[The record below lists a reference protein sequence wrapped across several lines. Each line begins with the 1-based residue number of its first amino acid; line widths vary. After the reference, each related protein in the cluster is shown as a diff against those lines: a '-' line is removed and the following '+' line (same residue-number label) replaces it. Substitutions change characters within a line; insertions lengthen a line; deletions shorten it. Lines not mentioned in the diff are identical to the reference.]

1 MSKIRI
7 GIIGAGNISKSH
19 LKAYSNCPEAE
30 VVAICDINETVLNER
45 ADEFGIQNRFT
56 NMEDMFASV
65 KLDAVSICVW
75 NCNHAKCTIAAL
87 NAGCNV
93 LCEKPMSY
101 TVEEAKEMVE
111 VSKKTG
117 KILMLGFTSR
127 FTTDS
132 IVAKD
137 FVDGGIL
144 GNIYYGEATYLRR
157 HGNPGGWFSDLS
169 RSGGG
174 PVIDIAVHAIDN
186 IRYLM
191 GSPKPVSVYAMTN
204 NEIGPR
210 HHLRTDVGWKPKGAS
225 PEDVCD
231 VEDFATALVRFD
243 NDATVLIRAS
253 YDMHDVGNNGKKLL
267 GTKGGLEFGSS
278 DGTKIYT
285 EMCGYM
291 VDVVPSTY
299 NLKVGKTGFDAEI
312 QHFVDSCLGKCECT
326 ATAEDGYVVMQILD
340 GIYRSAKEKHEV
352 IIGG

>member
-1 MSKIRI
+1 MSKLRI
-7 GIIGAGNISKSH
+7 GIIGAGNIARSH
-19 LKAYSNCPEAE
+19 ISAYKQCEDVE
-30 VVAICDINETVLNER
+30 VVAICDINEEVLNEK
-45 ADEFGIQNRFT
+45 ANEFGIKNRYIS
-56 NMEDMFASV
+56 MEEMFANV
-65 KLDAVSICVW
+65 ELDAVSVCVW

-87 NAGCNV
+87 NAGVHV

-101 TVEEAKEMVE
+101 TVEEAKEMME
-111 VSKKTG
+111 LSKKTG
-117 KILMLGFTSR
+117 KVLMLGFTSR
-127 FTTDS
+127 FMTDS

-137 FVDGGIL
+137 FVDSGIL

-225 PEDVCD
+225 ENDICD

-243 NDATVLIRAS
+243 NDATILIRAS
-253 YDMHDVGNNGKKLL
+253 YDMHDVPSGEKKLL
-267 GTKGGLEFGSS
+267 GTKGGLKFGTG
-278 DGTKIYT
+278 DTPTIYT
-285 EMCGYM
+285 EICDYM
-291 VDVVPSTY
+291 VDVTPQTSH
-299 NLKVGKTGFDAEI
+299 LKVGKTSFAAEI
-312 QHFVDSCLGKCECT
+312 QHFVDSCLGRCECS

-340 GIYRSAKEKHEV
+340 GIYRSAKTKHEV
-352 IIGG
+352 IIK

>member
-1 MSKIRI
+1 MSKLRI
-7 GIIGAGNISKSH
+7 GIIGTGNISRDH
-19 LKAYSNCPEAE
+19 LKAYKQCEEAE
-30 VVAICDINETVLNER
+30 VVAICDPNEEVLNEKG
-45 ADEFGIQNRFT
+45 DEFGIEKRYT
-56 NMEDMFASV
+56 NMEDMFANE
-65 KLDAVSICVW
+65 KLDAVSVCVW

-87 NAGCNV
+87 NAGLHV

-111 VSKKTG
+111 ASKKAG
-117 KILMLGFTSR
+117 KVLMLGFVSR
-127 FTTDS
+127 FTTDTY
-132 IVAKD
+132 VAKD
-137 FVDGGIL
+137 FIDAGTL

-157 HGNPGGWFSDLS
+157 HGNPGGWFSDHS

-225 PEDVCD
+225 EKDICD
-231 VEDFATALVRFD
+231 VEDFACALVRFD
-243 NDATVLIRAS
+243 NDATILIRAS
-253 YDMHDVGNNGKKLL
+253 YDMHDVSNGQKKLL
-267 GTKGGLEFGSS
+267 GTKGGLIYGTS
-278 DGTKIYT
+278 DAPTIYT
-285 EMCGYM
+285 EMCDYM
-291 VDVVPSTY
+291 VDITPQTY
-299 NLKVGKTGFDAEI
+299 NLKVGKTGFSAEI

-340 GIYRSAKEKHEV
+340 GIYRSAETKHEV
-352 IIGG
+352 IIK